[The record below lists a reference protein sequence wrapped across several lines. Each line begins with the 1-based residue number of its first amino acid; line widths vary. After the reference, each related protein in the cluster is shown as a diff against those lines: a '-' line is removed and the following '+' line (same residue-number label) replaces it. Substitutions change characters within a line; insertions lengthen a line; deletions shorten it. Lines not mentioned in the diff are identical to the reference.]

1 MENEKMC
8 GIAVPW
14 KREEF
19 VMKSIFFGL
28 DERMNYVYTAEQKQW
43 LAEHA
48 GLLTTETVTKEM
60 LLEAPGKYADVE
72 CVFSTWG
79 TPDLTQEQVAE
90 YLPNLKYLYYGAGSV
105 QSFARPYMNNG
116 VRIFS
121 AWQANAV
128 PVAEFTVAQV
138 LLANKGYFA
147 AMQLHSVGK
156 RDAAWDA
163 CNLRPGNY
171 GCRVGIIAAGQIGKM
186 VIKALAA
193 RKLEILVYDPY
204 LPDEEAEALGAKK
217 ATLEEIF
224 STCQTISNHLPNL
237 PSTQRMLTYEH
248 FSRMR
253 PGTTFINT
261 GRGAQI
267 EDEGLIR
274 ALQEDPTRMA
284 LIDVTLPEIL
294 PEDHIFYQLP
304 NVLMTPHIA
313 GSLNDEVHRMAQYM
327 IEEYSRVSAGEE
339 PLYEVSW
346 KMLETMA

>member
-1 MENEKMC
+1 
-8 GIAVPW
+8 
-14 KREEF
+14 
-19 VMKSIFFGL
+19 MKSIFFGL

>member
-1 MENEKMC
+1 
-8 GIAVPW
+8 
-14 KREEF
+14 
-19 VMKSIFFGL
+19 
-28 DERMNYVYTAEQKQW
+28 
-43 LAEHA
+43 
-48 GLLTTETVTKEM
+48 
-60 LLEAPGKYADVE
+60 VE

-90 YLPNLKYLYYGAGSV
+90 NLPNLKYLYYGAGSV

-138 LLANKGYFA
+138 LLANKGYFS

-156 RDAAWDA
+156 RTDGVKAAES
-163 CNLRPGNY
+163 CPGNY

-193 RKLEILVYDPY
+193 RKLEVLVYDPY
-204 LPDEEAEALGAKK
+204 LPDEEAAALGAKK
-217 ATLEEIF
+217 ASLEEIF
-224 STCQTISNHLPNL
+224 STCQTVSNHLPNL
-237 PSTQRMLTYEH
+237 PATQRMLTYEH

-294 PEDHIFYQLP
+294 PDDHIFYQLP
-304 NVLMTPHIA
+304 NVLLTPHIA
-313 GSLNDEVHRMAQYM
+313 GSD
-327 IEEYSRVSAGEE
+327 GEE
-339 PLYEVSW
+339 VARMGEYMLAECQAYLLGESCKYEVSI